1 MDVLTLAPATLPAVV
16 DAPPASRNPAR
27 VYLAS
32 LGSAHSRRTM
42 EGRLNLIADLA
53 APGYTLDILPWA
65 ALRYAEVAAIRAQLA
80 ERGSAATANLGLA
93 ALRGV
98 LKTAWRLGQMSAEDC
113 MRACDVQRVKGG
125 TVDQAA
131 GRALAMGEMMAMATA
146 CNDGT
151 PGGARDTAILA
162 LGYAAGLRRSELV
175 GLDLANVDLA
185 TGVLTVVHGKGNK
198 ARTLAIHNGALAALA
213 AWVEV
218 RGTEAGPLFVAVN
231 KAGKLGHSR
240 LSAQT
245 VYNALARIAKAAGV
259 AEFSPHDLR
268 RTFAGDAL
276 DAGVD
281 IATLQHI
288 MGHASATTTAG
299 YDRRGERAK
308 LDAAKRLHFPYQ
320 GHRKGHS

>member
-1 MDVLTLAPATLPAVV
+1 MTTELATVNPAQL
-16 DAPPASRNPAR
+16 APPASQNPAA

-53 APGYTLDILPWA
+53 APGYTLDTLPWA
-65 ALRYAEVAAIRAQLA
+65 ALRYEHVAAIRAQLA

-113 MRACDVQRVKGG
+113 MRACDVKRVKGSSI
-125 TVDQAA
+125 DQAA
-131 GRALAMGEMMAMATA
+131 GRALAMGEIMAMATA

-151 PGGARDTAILA
+151 VAGARDTAILA
-162 LGYAAGLRRSELV
+162 LGYAAGLRRSEIV
-175 GLDLANVDLA
+175 ALDLANVNLE

-198 ARTLAIHNGALAALA
+198 ARTLAIHNGALAAVK
-213 AWVEV
+213 AWVSV

-231 KAGKLGHSR
+231 KSGKLGRGR

-245 VYNALARIAKAAGV
+245 VYSALARLAKAAGV

-268 RTFAGDAL
+268 RTFAGDSL

-288 MGHASATTTAG
+288 MGHASATTTAH

-320 GHRKGHS
+320 GKGA

>member
-1 MDVLTLAPATLPAVV
+1 MTTELATV
-16 DAPPASRNPAR
+16 NPAHIAPLAGPNPAA

-42 EGRLNLIADLA
+42 EGRLNLIADIA
-53 APGYTLDILPWA
+53 APGYTMDTLPWA
-65 ALRYAEVAAIRAQLA
+65 ALRYEHVAAIRAQLA

-113 MRACDVQRVKGG
+113 MRACDVKRVKGSSI
-125 TVDQAA
+125 DQAA
-131 GRALAMGEMMAMATA
+131 GRALAMGEIMAMATA

-162 LGYAAGLRRSELV
+162 LGYAAGLRRSEIV

-185 TGVLTVVHGKGNK
+185 TGMLIVVQGKGNK
-198 ARTLAIHNGALAALA
+198 ARTLAIHNGALAAVK
-213 AWVEV
+213 AWIDV
-218 RGTEAGPLFVAVN
+218 RGTEPGPLFVAVN
-231 KAGKLGHSR
+231 KAGKLGTGR
-240 LSAQT
+240 LNSQT
-245 VYNALARIAKAAGV
+245 VYSALARLAKAAGV

-268 RTFAGDAL
+268 RTFAGDSL

-281 IATLQHI
+281 IATLQRI

-320 GHRKGHS
+320 GKGA